1 MDSTIAVIATVAA
14 LAIWRLRLRRHP
26 NWPTHDDARFYVSSG
41 TWAAIIT
48 LYWFQQSRL
57 DPHWVWQLWPVLAFV
72 SMLLLVRGVNDLG
85 ARPACDA
92 FIPAADQPRTREGSA
107 VLPTS

>member
-1 MDSTIAVIATVAA
+1 MDSTIAVVVTVAA
-14 LAIWRLRLRRHP
+14 LAIWRLGLRKHP

-41 TWAAIIT
+41 TWAVVIA

-57 DPHWVWQLWPVLAFV
+57 DAHWVWQLWPILAFV

-85 ARPACDA
+85 ARSARDA
-92 FIPAADQPRTREGSA
+92 FIPAADQRRTRDHSS
-107 VLPTS
+107 VLLIH